1 MRLHTSDLKPNPDE
15 VGEVFTVPLQYLL
28 NMEPTVG
35 HLDISTRPLK
45 DFPFYLLEGYNI
57 DWKIRQNYSVYF
69 YPYEQYTIWVAMV
82 ITLVFRY
89 LQVNLNKKD
98 SSQSKDNKDV

>member
-1 MRLHTSDLKPNPDE
+1 MRDLIIFLGSNTMAILVLTSKPSIKNK
-15 VGEVFTVPLQYLL
+15 F
-28 NMEPTVG
+28 
-35 HLDISTRPLK
+35 I
-45 DFPFYLLEGYNI
+45 FYLVPIILMISAFLDYYYTAEWWIDNGYDIYNFAVL
-57 DWKIRQNYSVYF
+57 WF
-69 YPYEQYTIWVAMV
+69 AMV

>member
-1 MRLHTSDLKPNPDE
+1 MRDLIIFLGSNTMAILVLTSKPSIKNK
-15 VGEVFTVPLQYLL
+15 F
-28 NMEPTVG
+28 
-35 HLDISTRPLK
+35 I
-45 DFPFYLLEGYNI
+45 FYLVPIILMISAFLDYYYKAEWWIDNGYDIYNFAVL
-57 DWKIRQNYSVYF
+57 WF
-69 YPYEQYTIWVAMV
+69 ALV

>member
-1 MRLHTSDLKPNPDE
+1 MRDLMIFLGSNTMAILVLTSKLSIKNK
-15 VGEVFTVPLQYLL
+15 F
-28 NMEPTVG
+28 
-35 HLDISTRPLK
+35 I
-45 DFPFYLLEGYNI
+45 FYLVPIILMISAFLDYYYKAEWWIDNGYDIYNFAVL
-57 DWKIRQNYSVYF
+57 WF
-69 YPYEQYTIWVAMV
+69 AMV

>member
-1 MRLHTSDLKPNPDE
+1 MRDLIIFLGSNTMAILVLTSKPSIKNK
-15 VGEVFTVPLQYLL
+15 F
-28 NMEPTVG
+28 
-35 HLDISTRPLK
+35 I
-45 DFPFYLLEGYNI
+45 FYLVPIILMISAFLDYYYKAEWWIANGYNI
-57 DWKIRQNYSVYF
+57 YNFAVLWLAS
-69 YPYEQYTIWVAMV
+69 V

>member
-1 MRLHTSDLKPNPDE
+1 MRDLILFLGSNTMAILVLTSKPSIKNK
-15 VGEVFTVPLQYLL
+15 F
-28 NMEPTVG
+28 
-35 HLDISTRPLK
+35 I
-45 DFPFYLLEGYNI
+45 FYLVPIILMISAFLDYYYKAEWWIDNGYDIYNFAVL
-57 DWKIRQNYSVYF
+57 WF
-69 YPYEQYTIWVAMV
+69 AMV

>member
-1 MRLHTSDLKPNPDE
+1 MRDLIIFLGSNTMAILVLTSKPSKKNK
-15 VGEVFTVPLQYLL
+15 F
-28 NMEPTVG
+28 
-35 HLDISTRPLK
+35 I
-45 DFPFYLLEGYNI
+45 FYLVPIILMISAFLDYYYKAEWWIDNGYDIYNFAVL
-57 DWKIRQNYSVYF
+57 WF
-69 YPYEQYTIWVAMV
+69 AMV

>member
-1 MRLHTSDLKPNPDE
+1 MRDLIIFLGSNTMAILVLTSKPSIKNK
-15 VGEVFTVPLQYLL
+15 F
-28 NMEPTVG
+28 
-35 HLDISTRPLK
+35 I
-45 DFPFYLLEGYNI
+45 FYLVPIILMISAFLDYYYKAEWWIDNGYNI
-57 DWKIRQNYSVYF
+57 YNFAVLWF
-69 YPYEQYTIWVAMV
+69 AMV